1 MKNLETQD
9 KQYVDFIVTARK
21 YKTLL
26 TNKYINRP
34 VWSRRIPGEVRSTLP
49 GTIAGIA
56 VGQGQEVEEGEL
68 LITLEAMKMQNR
80 IIVPVTGTVS
90 EIYVKEGD
98 KISKNHLMLKITPK

>member
-1 MKNLETQD
+1 MERQD

-34 VWSRRIPGEVRSTLP
+34 VWSRLIPGEVKSTLP
-49 GTIAGIA
+49 GTIVSVA
-56 VGQGQEVEEGEL
+56 VKEGQQVEEGEL
-68 LITLEAMKMQNR
+68 LIILEAMKMQNR
-80 IIVPVTGTVS
+80 ITVPIAGTIS

-98 KISKNHLMLKITPK
+98 KISKNHLMLKIIPK